1 MAKIVRLHHNI
12 DLTGGVMSKPGVA
25 WGGNALQTITIA
37 RHTPFNPQ
45 QAVGYKGI
53 VDYTSSP
60 VTSDLTLDC
69 ILTENSV
76 AASPETSVYNH
87 ADLEVIVGEESYVL
101 TSCNINFQAGNPATV
116 NYGYITAGLAD
127 ALLATANP
135 AVLKDGE
142 EAAFA
147 VVMGEDGQGVNL
159 IALNKAGTTFVL
171 PSGVQTLG
179 FTASLNR
186 NQILDVRSSSP
197 VQFVTTYP
205 LDLSVNLE
213 MLQSR
218 GFKDADGSVIGT
230 GEDTAT
236 GRQALAKGLDAITV
250 QCGASTVENG
260 LKTTPAGNRDPG
272 KQGTPTAKGI
282 VLTKATGLMLTE
294 EGESV
299 NVGGNLTFTYNY
311 TAADILLPLAISEES
326 NSGS

>member
-87 ADLEVIVGEESYVL
+87 ADLEVIIGEESYVL

-171 PSGVQTLG
+171 PAGVQTLG

-197 VQFVTTYP
+197 IQFVTTYP

-218 GFKDADGSVIGT
+218 GFKDADGLVIGT

-236 GRQALAKGLDAITV
+236 GRQALAKSLDAITV
-250 QCGASTVENG
+250 QCGASTGENG

-326 NSGS
+326 NSGF

>member
-87 ADLEVIVGEESYVL
+87 ADLEVIIGEESYVL

-171 PSGVQTLG
+171 PAGVQTLG

-197 VQFVTTYP
+197 IQFVTTYP

-236 GRQALAKGLDAITV
+236 GRQALAKSLDAITV
-250 QCGASTVENG
+250 QCGASTAENG